1 MTEILI
7 GKLLD
12 LAFTAAFTKLNRDE
26 VAEQARQKARDGA
39 TLEDI
44 TDWLASM
51 TVQSEDAAQKAI
63 DEAEG

>member
-1 MTEILI
+1 MTEILL

>member
-39 TLEDI
+39 TLDDI